1 MCNYIYCNV
10 FLTFILSR
18 EGDAGTPGN
27 HRFKDFPAP
36 SQDRSK
42 RPFGHHVIYPI
53 HPPWLMYVCLLLSIS
68 FFFLYEMSLNYN
80 RFCIYAEFLLHLWN
94 IKKRLLRFCLLSFSW
109 LRNRTGL
116 SYKKQIYNLHPI
128 KREFSF
134 ICIVLCCQ
142 HIFLF
147 LLEDLLQL
155 LQSCFS
161 GMEKE
166 IVFQTKKK

>member
-53 HPPWLMYVCLLLSIS
+53 HPLWLMYVCLLLSIS

-80 RFCIYAEFLLHLWN
+80 RFCI
-94 IKKRLLRFCLLSFSW
+94 LR
-109 LRNRTGL
+109 
-116 SYKKQIYNLHPI
+116 
-128 KREFSF
+128 
-134 ICIVLCCQ
+134 
-142 HIFLF
+142 
-147 LLEDLLQL
+147 
-155 LQSCFS
+155 
-161 GMEKE
+161 
-166 IVFQTKKK
+166 